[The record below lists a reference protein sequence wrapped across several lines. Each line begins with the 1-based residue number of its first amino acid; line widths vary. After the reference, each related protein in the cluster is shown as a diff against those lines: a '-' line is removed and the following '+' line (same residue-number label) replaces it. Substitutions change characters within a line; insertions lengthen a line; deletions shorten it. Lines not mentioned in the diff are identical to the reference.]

1 MFFLF
6 SKSLGFLGG
15 FLVCFFLF
23 NLVTIV
29 TCVKKNYQHE
39 CSKHRHKFNLLVWLN
54 DNLYGRPI
62 RNIYKNHVLKIA
74 TGFQQYLDFNWPVF
88 LYFAIK
94 NGPKNKLH
102 ININLYFITYLGC
115 GCFLNC
121 LTLLRVANFL
131 SSVCVTMALTTN
143 LWYFTT
149 FYISMYR
156 CMQYKIN

>member
-1 MFFLF
+1 MFFCF
-6 SKSLGFLGG
+6 QNHCFFGG
-15 FLVCFFLF
+15 VFWYFFLF

-29 TCVKKNYQHE
+29 TCVKKITNMNVLNTDI
-39 CSKHRHKFNLLVWLN
+39 SLLVWLN
-54 DNLYGRPI
+54 DNLYDRPI
-62 RNIYKNHVLKIA
+62 KNIYKNHVLKIA